1 MLPRDET
8 IVTLL
13 GAIAHGDRRAFG
25 ELYDLLA
32 PQLLGVALRIAR
44 RRDLAEDALQE
55 AFVKVWTQAARYDPG
70 RGAATAWLVV
80 MVRRCAIDRLRR
92 SPPAGPTLDD
102 LTPDE
107 VSQRLSIDPAP
118 SLDHAEDI
126 RRCLDTSS
134 EEHRNALLLAYT
146 YGLTHEELAERLA
159 VPLGTAKGWVRRASL
174 RMKACL
180 EG

>member
-1 MLPRDET
+1 MPSRDET
-8 IVTLL
+8 VVTLL
-13 GAIAHGDRRAFG
+13 RAIAHGDRRAFG

-32 PQLLGVALRIAR
+32 PQLLGVAMRLLR

-55 AFVKVWTQAARYDPG
+55 AFVKIWTNAARYDPS

-92 SPPAGPTLDD
+92 SPPVGPTLDE
-102 LTPDE
+102 LTADE
-107 VSQRLSIDPAP
+107 VSQRLSIDPAR
-118 SLDHAEDI
+118 SFDHAEDI
-126 RRCLDTSS
+126 RRCLDGLS

-146 YGLTHEELAERLA
+146 EGLTHEEIAARLA
-159 VPLGTAKGWVRRASL
+159 VPLGTAKSWVRRAAL

>member
-1 MLPRDET
+1 MATRDET
-8 IVTLL
+8 VVELL
-13 GAIAHGDRRAFG
+13 RAIAHGDRRAFG

-32 PQLLGVALRIAR
+32 PQLLGVAMRLLR

-55 AFVKVWTQAARYDPG
+55 AFVKVWTSAARYDPA

-92 SPPAGPTLDD
+92 SPPAGPGLDE

-107 VSQRLSIDPAP
+107 VSQRLSVDPA
-118 SLDHAEDI
+118 SSFDHAEDI
-126 RRCLDTSS
+126 RRCLEQLSH
-134 EEHRNALLLAYT
+134 EHRNALLLTYT
-146 YGLTHEELAERLA
+146 LGLTHEELALRLGI
-159 VPLGTAKGWVRRASL
+159 PLGTAKSWVRRASL

-180 EG
+180 DG